1 MRVLHIDFETSSQ
14 VSIKDVGTY
23 RYCADPSTEI
33 ICVAWAFDDEPVQVS
48 ERLPNEIRRHIR
60 EGGLV
65 YAHNAAMEQQILYHI
80 YGIEN
85 VNMRCTSAV
94 ASYHALPASLE
105 AVAEHLGL
113 EVKKDKE
120 GSKVLRKHFKTHPDE
135 IPASDLEV
143 IKAYCKRDV
152 EVERAIHHRLG
163 DLPANELK
171 VWQLDQRM
179 NARGWRVDT
188 ALARSCIKAVNEA
201 KATIETDLQ
210 RLTDGAVEKPTQAKR
225 IITWLESRGIET
237 ANLTKDT
244 VVDLLEQDLPA
255 EVREVLLCRQRG
267 GGSATG
273 KFERALLM
281 AGGDDHVRGNTKY
294 HGATTGRWSGSGL
307 QVQNLPRGNV
317 SDTDSLADMFLRG
330 NIEQVKEVAGNVY
343 DGAKS
348 AVRPLLTAS
357 SLDRRLIVADYSAI
371 ECRVL
376 AWLAGEEELVEEIR
390 QGVDTYCSFA
400 SKVFKKP
407 ITKADKKE
415 RAVGKVAILGLGYGM
430 GAAKFQDTLKTMAGL
445 QVRLNFA
452 QSVVDTYRSTY
463 ANIRNYWYDL
473 ERNAVEAVKYG
484 ESKDGKWYREGKTLH
499 HILSSGRIIRYQNV
513 SLMAGKFDNEA
524 IKYRRPLGK
533 NMVWSD
539 TYGGKLTENICQATA
554 RCVMSD
560 SMLELDRAGIDLIAT
575 VHDEVIAEADKAD
588 AELTLERM
596 EAIMSAE
603 KSWSGGLPLA
613 TEGFVSYRFKKE
625 A

>member
-1 MRVLHIDFETSSQ
+1 MRILHIDFETSSKAN
-14 VSIKDVGTY
+14 IKDTGTY
-23 RYCADPSTEI
+23 RYCADPTTDV
-33 ICVAWAFDDEPVQVS
+33 ICVGWAFGDEPVQVHS
-48 ERLPNEIRRHIR
+48 HPPNEVLEHI
-60 EGGLV
+60 ESGGLV
-65 YAHNAAMEQQILYHI
+65 YAHHASMEEQILYHI

-105 AVAEHLGL
+105 AVAEHLNL
-113 EVKKDKE
+113 DVKKDKE
-120 GSKVLRKHFKTHPDE
+120 GSKILRKHFKTPVSE
-135 IPASDLEV
+135 IPATDLEV
-143 IKAYCKRDV
+143 IKAYCKQDV
-152 EVERAIHHRLG
+152 EVERAIHQRLG
-163 DLPANELK
+163 ELPANELK
-171 VWQLDQRM
+171 VWQLDQKM
-179 NARGWRVDT
+179 NRKGWKVDT
-188 ALARSCIKAVNEA
+188 ALARSCIKAVEEA

-237 ANLTKDT
+237 SNLTKDT
-244 VVDLLEQDLPA
+244 VVDLLDQDLPA

-273 KFERALLM
+273 KYVKALAM
-281 AGGDDHVRGNTKY
+281 ADPNDSKVRGNLKY

-317 SDTDSLADMFLRG
+317 SDTDALADMFLRG
-330 NIEQVKEVAGNVY
+330 NIAEVNEVAGNVY

-357 SLDRRLIVADYSAI
+357 SPDKRLIVADYSAI

-376 AWLAGEEELVEEIR
+376 AWLAGQEDLVDEIR
-390 QGVDTYCSFA
+390 SGVDTYCSFA
-400 SKVFKKP
+400 SKVFKKT
-407 ITKADKKE
+407 ITKEDKKE

-430 GAAKFQDTLKTMAGL
+430 GAAKFQDTLKSMAGL
-445 QVRLNFA
+445 QVNLNFS

-463 ANIRNYWYDL
+463 AHIRNYWYDL
-473 ERNAVEAVKYG
+473 ERNAIEAVKYG

-560 SMLELDRAGIDLIAT
+560 SMLRLDEAGIDLIAT
-575 VHDEVIAEADKAD
+575 VHDEVIAEAPANEAD
-588 AELTLERM
+588 LTLERM
-596 EAIMSAE
+596 ESIMSEE
-603 KSWSGGLPLA
+603 KAWSGGLPLA
-613 TEGFVSYRFKKE
+613 TEGFVSYRFKK
-625 A
+625 

>member
-1 MRVLHIDFETSSQ
+1 MRILHVDFETSSKAN
-14 VSIKDVGTY
+14 IKDTGTY
-23 RYCADPSTEI
+23 RYCADPTTEV
-33 ICVAWAFDDEPVQVS
+33 ICVGWAFDDDPVQVS

-65 YAHNAAMEQQILYHI
+65 YAHNASMEEQILYHI

-113 EVKKDKE
+113 NAKKDKE
-120 GSKVLRKHFKTHPDE
+120 GHKVLRKHFKTPTDE
-135 IPASDLEV
+135 IPASDAQV
-143 IKAYCKRDV
+143 IKAYCKQDV
-152 EVERAIHHRLG
+152 EVERAIHQRLG
-163 DLPANELK
+163 ELPANELK
-171 VWQLDQRM
+171 VWQLDQKM
-179 NARGWRVDT
+179 NRKGWRVDT
-188 ALARSCIKAVNEA
+188 ALARSCIKAVEEA

-244 VVDLLEQDLPA
+244 VVDLLEQDIPA

-273 KFERALLM
+273 KYVKALAM
-281 AGGDDHVRGNTKY
+281 ADPNDSKVRGNLKY
-294 HGATTGRWSGSGL
+294 HSATTGRWAGSGL

-317 SDTDSLADMFLRG
+317 SDTDALADMFLRG
-330 NIEQVKEVAGNVY
+330 NKAKVIEMAGNVY

-357 SLDRRLIVADYSAI
+357 SPDKRLIVADYSAI

-376 AWLAGEEELVEEIR
+376 AWLAGQEDLVQEIR
-390 QGVDTYCSFA
+390 DGVDTYCSFA
-400 SKVFKKP
+400 SKVFKKT
-407 ITKADKKE
+407 ITKEDKKE
-415 RAVGKVAILGLGYGM
+415 RAVGKVAILGLSYGM
-430 GAAKFQDTLKTMAGL
+430 GAAKFQDTLKSMAGL
-445 QVRLNFA
+445 QVNLNFA
-452 QSVVDTYRSTY
+452 QSVVDTYRSTFSH
-463 ANIRNYWYDL
+463 IRNYWYDL
-473 ERNAVEAVKYG
+473 ERNAIEAVKYG

-539 TYGGKLTENICQATA
+539 TYGAKICENICQATA

-560 SMLELDRAGIDLIAT
+560 SMLRLDEAGIDLIAT
-575 VHDEVIAEADKAD
+575 VHDEVIAEAPANEAD
-588 AELTLERM
+588 LTLERM
-596 EAIMSAE
+596 ESIMSEE
-603 KSWSGGLPLA
+603 KAWSGGLPLA
-613 TEGFVSYRFKKE
+613 TEGFVSYRFKK
-625 A
+625 

>member
-1 MRVLHIDFETSSQ
+1 MRILHIDFETSSKAN
-14 VSIKDVGTY
+14 IKDTGTY
-23 RYCADPSTEI
+23 RYCSDPTTDV
-33 ICVAWAFDDEPVQVS
+33 ICVGWAFDYDPVQVHS
-48 ERLPNEIRRHIR
+48 YPPNEVLEHI
-60 EGGLV
+60 ESGGLV
-65 YAHNAAMEQQILYHI
+65 YAHNASMEEQILYHI

-105 AVAEHLGL
+105 AVAEHHGL
-113 EVKKDKE
+113 SVKKDKE
-120 GSKVLRKHFKTHPDE
+120 GYKVLRKHFKTPTDD
-135 IPASDLEV
+135 IPNEDYDV
-143 IKAYCKRDV
+143 IVEYCRQDV
-152 EVERAIHHRLG
+152 EVERAIHQRLG
-163 DLPANELK
+163 ELPANELK
-171 VWQLDQRM
+171 VWQLDQKM
-179 NARGWRVDT
+179 NRKGWKVDT
-188 ALARSCIKAVNEA
+188 ALARSCIKAVEEA

-237 ANLTKDT
+237 SNLTKDT
-244 VVDLLEQDLPA
+244 VVDLLEQDIPA

-273 KFERALLM
+273 KYVKALAM
-281 AGGDDHVRGNTKY
+281 ADPNDNKVRGNLKY
-294 HGATTGRWSGSGL
+294 HGATTGRWAGSGL

-317 SDTDSLADMFLRG
+317 SDTDTLADMFLRG
-330 NIEQVKEVAGNVY
+330 NIGKVKEVAGNVY

-357 SLDRRLIVADYSAI
+357 SPDKRLIVADYSAI

-376 AWLAGEEELVEEIR
+376 AWLAGQEDLVDEIR
-390 QGVDTYCSFA
+390 SGVDTYCSFA
-400 SKVFKKP
+400 SKVFKKT
-407 ITKADKKE
+407 ITKEDKKE

-430 GAAKFQDTLKTMAGL
+430 GANKFQDTLKSMAGL
-445 QVRLNFA
+445 QVNLNFA

-463 ANIRNYWYDL
+463 AHIRNYWYDL
-473 ERNAVEAVKYG
+473 ERNAIEAVKYG

-560 SMLELDRAGIDLIAT
+560 SMLRLDEAGIDLIAT
-575 VHDEVIAEADKAD
+575 VHDEVIAEAPANEAD
-588 AELTLERM
+588 LTLERM
-596 EAIMSAE
+596 ESIMSEE
-603 KSWSGGLPLA
+603 KAWSGGLPLA
-613 TEGFVSYRFKKE
+613 TEGFVSYRFKK
-625 A
+625 

>member
-1 MRVLHIDFETSSQ
+1 VRILHIDFEVSSK
-14 VSIKDVGTY
+14 VNIKDTGTY
-23 RYCADPSTEI
+23 RYCADPSTEV
-33 ICVAWAFDDEPVQVS
+33 ICVGWAFDDEPVQVS

-65 YAHNAAMEQQILYHI
+65 YAHNAAMEEQILYHI

-94 ASYHALPASLE
+94 ASHNALPASLE
-105 AVAEHLGL
+105 AIAEHLGL

-120 GSKVLRKHFKTHPDE
+120 GAKVLRKHFKTNPDE
-135 IPASDLEV
+135 IPASDAQV

-152 EVERAIHHRLG
+152 EVERAIHRRLG
-163 DLPANELK
+163 ELPANELA
-171 VWQLDQRM
+171 VWQLDQKM
-179 NARGWRVDT
+179 NRRGWKVDT
-188 ALARSCIKAVNEA
+188 ALARSCIKAVEEA
-201 KATIETDLQ
+201 KADIETDLQ

-244 VVDLLEQDLPA
+244 VVDLLEGDLPA

-273 KFERALLM
+273 KYERALHM
-281 AGGDDHVRGNTKY
+281 AGSDDHVRGNLKY
-294 HGATTGRWSGSGL
+294 HGATTGRWAGSGL

-317 SDTDSLADMFLRG
+317 SDTDTLADMFLRG
-330 NIEQVKEVAGNVY
+330 NIGQVKEMAGNVY

-357 SLDRRLIVADYSAI
+357 RTSKRLIVADYSSI

-376 AWLAGEEELVEEIR
+376 AWLAGEEDLVEEIR
-390 QGVDTYCSFA
+390 SGVDTYCSFA
-400 SKVFKKP
+400 SKVFKEP
-407 ITKADKKE
+407 VTKADKKK

-445 QVRLNFA
+445 QVNLNFA
-452 QSVVDTYRSTY
+452 QTVVDTYRSTY

-473 ERNAVEAVKYG
+473 EANAIEAVRTG
-484 ESKDGKWYREGKTLH
+484 ESKDGKWYREGRVLH
-499 HILSSGRIIRYQNV
+499 HILPSGRIIRYQNV
-513 SLMAGKFDNEA
+513 SLMRGKYDNDA
-524 IKYRRPLGK
+524 VKYRRPLGK

-539 TYGGKLTENICQATA
+539 TYGGKLCENVCQAVA

-560 SMLELDRAGIDLIAT
+560 SLLELDRAGIDLIAT
-575 VHDEVIAEADKAD
+575 VHDEVIAEAPAEEAD
-588 AELTLERM
+588 LTLAKMER
-596 EAIMSAE
+596 IMSEE
-603 KSWSGGLPLA
+603 KTWSSGLPLA
-613 TEGFVSYRFKKE
+613 TEGFVSYRFKK
-625 A
+625 

>member
-1 MRVLHIDFETSSQ
+1 
-14 VSIKDVGTY
+14 
-23 RYCADPSTEI
+23 
-33 ICVAWAFDDEPVQVS
+33 
-48 ERLPNEIRRHIR
+48 
-60 EGGLV
+60 
-65 YAHNAAMEQQILYHI
+65 MEEQILYHI

-113 EVKKDKE
+113 DVKKDKE
-120 GSKVLRKHFKTHPDE
+120 GSKVLRKHFKTPTDD
-135 IPASDLEV
+135 IPNEDYDV
-143 IKAYCKRDV
+143 IVEYCRQDV
-152 EVERAIHHRLG
+152 EVERAIHQRLG
-163 DLPANELK
+163 ELPANELK
-171 VWQLDQRM
+171 VWQLDQKM
-179 NARGWRVDT
+179 NRKGWKVDT
-188 ALARSCIKAVNEA
+188 ALARSCIKAVEEA

-237 ANLTKDT
+237 SNLTKDT
-244 VVDLLEQDLPA
+244 VVDLLDQDLPA

-273 KFERALLM
+273 KYVKALAM
-281 AGGDDHVRGNTKY
+281 ADPNDSKVRGNLKY
-294 HGATTGRWSGSGL
+294 HGATTGRWAGSGL

-317 SDTDSLADMFLRG
+317 SDTDTLADMFLRG
-330 NIEQVKEVAGNVY
+330 DISQVKEVAGNVY

-357 SLDRRLIVADYSAI
+357 SPDKRLIVADYSAI

-376 AWLAGEEELVEEIR
+376 AWLAGQEDLVDEIR
-390 QGVDTYCSFA
+390 SGVDTYCSFA
-400 SKVFKKP
+400 SKVFKKT
-407 ITKADKKE
+407 ITKEDKKE

-430 GAAKFQDTLKTMAGL
+430 GAAKFQDTLKSMAGL
-445 QVRLNFA
+445 QVSLNFA
-452 QSVVDTYRSTY
+452 KGVVDTYRSTY
-463 ANIRNYWYDL
+463 AHIRNYWYDL
-473 ERNAVEAVKYG
+473 ERNAIEAVKYG

-560 SMLELDRAGIDLIAT
+560 SMLRLDEAGIDLIAT
-575 VHDEVIAEADKAD
+575 VHDEVIAEAPANEAD
-588 AELTLERM
+588 LTLERM
-596 EAIMSAE
+596 ESIMSEE
-603 KSWSGGLPLA
+603 KAWSGGLPLA
-613 TEGFVSYRFKKE
+613 TEGFVSYRFKK
-625 A
+625 

>member
-1 MRVLHIDFETSSQ
+1 MRILHIDFETSSKAN
-14 VSIKDVGTY
+14 IKDTGTY
-23 RYCADPSTEI
+23 RYCADPTTEV
-33 ICVAWAFDDEPVQVS
+33 ICVGWAFGDDPVQVS
-48 ERLPNEIRRHIR
+48 ERLPNEVLEHI
-60 EGGLV
+60 ESGGLV
-65 YAHNAAMEQQILYHI
+65 YAHNASMEEQILYHI

-113 EVKKDKE
+113 DVKKDKE
-120 GSKVLRKHFKTHPDE
+120 GSKVLRKHFKTPVSE
-135 IPASDLEV
+135 IPASDLET
-143 IKAYCKRDV
+143 IKAYCRQDV
-152 EVERAIHHRLG
+152 EVERAIHQRLG
-163 DLPANELK
+163 ELPANELK
-171 VWQLDQRM
+171 VWQLDQKM
-179 NARGWRVDT
+179 NRKGWKVDT
-188 ALARSCIKAVNEA
+188 ALARSCIKAVEEA

-210 RLTDGAVEKPTQAKR
+210 RLTGGVAEKPTQVKR

-273 KFERALLM
+273 KYVKALAM
-281 AGGDDHVRGNTKY
+281 ADPNDSKVRGNLKY
-294 HGATTGRWSGSGL
+294 HGATTGRWAGSGL

-317 SDTDSLADMFLRG
+317 SDTDTLADMFLRG
-330 NIEQVKEVAGNVY
+330 NIGKVKEVAGNVY

-357 SLDRRLIVADYSAI
+357 SPDKRLIVADYSAI

-376 AWLAGEEELVEEIR
+376 AWLAGQEDLVQEIR
-390 QGVDTYCSFA
+390 DGVDTYCSFA
-400 SKVFKKP
+400 SKVFKKT
-407 ITKADKKE
+407 ITKEDKKE
-415 RAVGKVAILGLGYGM
+415 RAVGKVAILGLSYGM
-430 GAAKFQDTLKTMAGL
+430 GAAKFQDTLKSMAGL
-445 QVRLNFA
+445 QVNLNFA

-463 ANIRNYWYDL
+463 AHIRNYWYDL
-473 ERNAVEAVKYG
+473 ERNAIEAVKYG

-560 SMLELDRAGIDLIAT
+560 SMLRLDEAGIDLIAT
-575 VHDEVIAEADKAD
+575 VHDEVIAEAPANEAD
-588 AELTLERM
+588 LTLERM
-596 EAIMSAE
+596 ESIMSEE
-603 KSWSGGLPLA
+603 KAWSGGLPLA
-613 TEGFVSYRFKKE
+613 TEGFVSYRFKK
-625 A
+625 